1 MFSNELAFRTI
12 SLYNLSML
20 KSHNR
25 LMQYKPSLPKAQIP
39 RLFSAFENSPLS
51 SYISVY
57 NCSTTRGCLK
67 NWLLFRHPREL
78 KIKFLYIND
87 LIFDI
92 AKKPKETVQKL
103 KFLDN
108 PFAIKSVQGCTLLMM
123 QRSRCPAFP
132 ALLQIDG
139 TDTRR
144 EQKLTAGVS
153 LIR

>member
-1 MFSNELAFRTI
+1 MYSFDDATT
-12 SLYNLSML
+12 
-20 KSHNR
+20 
-25 LMQYKPSLPKAQIP
+25 QTP

-108 PFAIKSVQGCTLLMM
+108 PAIKSVQGCTLLMM
-123 QRSRCPAFP
+123 QRSRCAAYLQSYSFQTCSTPGCFP
-132 ALLQIDG
+132 SCSINSSEAE
-139 TDTRR
+139 TFSWEEPFT
-144 EQKLTAGVS
+144 
-153 LIR
+153 